1 MKPSAVW
8 SALALVSTVCCLL
21 SGCNTIEEKLYSTPT
36 QLPEVA
42 QIQQSSP
49 GAIGTPSQGMTLFE
63 DAKARNVGDLL
74 TIELVESTTAQKSAT
89 TDSSKA
95 DSATL
100 GNIGIFGKTIHT
112 NSSISGARTFKGEG
126 DSAQSNSLQGSITV
140 AVAQRLPNGNLLVRG
155 EKQIQINQG
164 YEYVKLEGVIRP
176 ADIATDN
183 SVTSDRVA
191 NARISYTGKGMVA
204 DANSQGWLTR
214 FFSSGWFPF

>member
-1 MKPSAVW
+1 MRA
-8 SALALVSTVCCLL
+8 AAILVACGLLGGCATV
-21 SGCNTIEEKLYSTPT
+21 EDKLYSTPT
-36 QLPEVA
+36 QIPDVPVLQPAVA
-42 QIQQSSP
+42 GTI
-49 GAIGTPSQGMTLFE
+49 GAPSQGMALFE

-74 TIELVESTTAQKSAT
+74 TIQLVESTSAQKSAT

-100 GNIGIFGKTIHT
+100 GNVGVFGKTVHT
-112 NSSISGARTFKGEG
+112 NSSISGARTFKGAG
-126 DSAQSNSLQGSITV
+126 DSSQSNSLQGSITV

-164 YEYVKLEGVIRP
+164 YEYVRLEGVIRP

-191 NARISYTGKGMVA
+191 NARISYTGRGQVA
-204 DANSQGWLTR
+204 DANTQGWLTR
-214 FFSSGWFPF
+214 FFSSQWFPF

>member
-1 MKPSAVW
+1 MKRIAATLWGLFAGSAC
-8 SALALVSTVCCLL
+8 SLLAGCSTV
-21 SGCNTIEEKLYSTPT
+21 EAKMYSTPT
-36 QLPEVA
+36 QVPEVA
-42 QIQQSSP
+42 PPAQIVA
-49 GAIGTPSQGMTLFE
+49 GTIGTPSQGMTLFE

-74 TIELVESTTAQKSAT
+74 TIQLVESTSAQKSAT

-112 NSSISGARTFKGEG
+112 NSSISGARTFKGAG
-126 DSAQSNSLQGSITV
+126 DSAQSNSLTGSITV

-191 NARISYTGKGMVA
+191 NARISYTGKGQVA
-204 DANSQGWLTR
+204 DANTQGWLTR
-214 FFSSGWFPF
+214 FFSSEWFPF

>member
-1 MKPSAVW
+1 MSTHFPRAA
-8 SALALVSTVCCLL
+8 ALAAALLLGGCATV
-21 SGCNTIEEKLYSTPT
+21 EDKLYSTPT
-36 QLPEVA
+36 QIPDTAALPQPVA
-42 QIQQSSP
+42 
-49 GAIGTPSQGMTLFE
+49 GTIGTPGAGMALFE

-74 TIELVESTTAQKSAT
+74 TILLVESTSAQKSAT
-89 TDSSKA
+89 TDSSKS

-100 GNIGIFGKTIHT
+100 GNIGVFGKTIHT
-112 NSSISGARTFKGEG
+112 NSSISGVRSFKGAG

-191 NARISYTGKGMVA
+191 NARIAYTGKGQVA
-204 DANSQGWLTR
+204 DANTQGWLTR
-214 FFSSGWFPF
+214 FFNSQWFPF

>member
-1 MKPSAVW
+1 MSAHATIFA
-8 SALALVSTVCCLL
+8 ALAAALLLGGCVTV
-21 SGCNTIEEKLYSTPT
+21 EDKLYSTPT
-36 QLPEVA
+36 QVPQTPPLPQPVA
-42 QIQQSSP
+42 
-49 GAIGTPSQGMTLFE
+49 GTIGTPSTGMALFE
-63 DAKARNVGDLL
+63 DAKARNEGDLL
-74 TIELVESTTAQKSAT
+74 TILLVESTSAQKSAT
-89 TDSSKA
+89 TDSSKS

-100 GNIGIFGKTIHT
+100 GNIGVFGKTIHT
-112 NSSISGARTFKGEG
+112 NSSISGSRAFKGAG

-191 NARISYTGKGMVA
+191 NARISYTGKGQVA
-204 DANSQGWLTR
+204 DANTQGWLTR
-214 FFSSGWFPF
+214 FFSSQWFPF

>member
-1 MKPSAVW
+1 MKAPSACL
-8 SALALVSTVCCLL
+8 SLVAACLL
-21 SGCNTIEEKLYSTPT
+21 LAGCNLVEEKIDTTPT
-36 QLPEVA
+36 PVPA
-42 QIQQSSP
+42 IPPPPAPAAGTIGSP
-49 GAIGTPSQGMTLFE
+49 YQGMALFE

-74 TIELVESTTAQKSAT
+74 TIQLVESTSAQKSAT
-89 TDSSKA
+89 TNSSKA
-95 DSATL
+95 DNDTL

-112 NSSISGARTFKGEG
+112 NSSVSASRAFKGAG

-140 AVAQRLPNGNLLVRG
+140 QVAQRLPNGNLLVRG

-191 NARISYTGKGMVA
+191 NARISYTGKGQVA
-204 DANSQGWLTR
+204 DANAQGWISR
-214 FFSSGWFPF
+214 FFNSPWFPF